1 METDELKNI
10 ITERIIT
17 FETAKIA
24 EKCGFPQ
31 VLLRDV
37 KNQYNE
43 FGHLNGTVLHAK
55 DYINERE
62 LKGKDVFMKSYAAP
76 SQSILQAWIRKKFK
90 IFVTVVI
97 DPDLYKSTINYTAD
111 VLSLELEK
119 EGLRLL
125 DGFTIFQ
132 EYELAMEEG
141 LCETLKYIIDKKL
154 TQ

>member
-1 METDELKNI
+1 MKADELKDI

-37 KNQYNE
+37 KNQYNK
-43 FGHLNGTVLHAK
+43 FGHLNGTVLYAQ
-55 DYINERE
+55 DYIKEYE

-76 SQSILQAWIRKKFK
+76 SQAMLQKWIRNKFK

-97 DPDLYKSTINYTAD
+97 DPDLYKSTINYSAD

-119 EGLRLL
+119 EGLINCY
-125 DGFTIFQ
+125 DNISQNYTKIND
-132 EYELAMEEG
+132 
-141 LCETLKYIIDKKL
+141 I
-154 TQ
+154 